1 MDIRV
6 LNAADEAAM
15 LELVTPA
22 LAEMDFRQAL
32 LADEATMSYNHAY
45 GGTIAFSEERWEKWY
60 CKWIG
65 AEDPRYFYRYLYSSK
80 LGVYVGEAAYHY
92 EAETGRYLCDIIVH
106 ANYRGQG
113 FGKLGLS
120 LLCEAAK
127 ENGIEELYDDILL
140 DNPSVQL
147 FLKNG
152 FDEVGR
158 TEEAYIMRK
167 KLG

>member
-6 LNAADEAAM
+6 LNAADEGAM

-45 GGTIAFSEERWEKWY
+45 GGTIAFSEDRWEKWY

-65 AEDPRYFYRYLYSSK
+65 AEDPHYFYRYLYSRS
-80 LGVYVGEAAYHY
+80 LGAYVGEAAYHY

-140 DNPSVQL
+140 DNPSVHL

-152 FDEVGR
+152 FQEVGC
-158 TEEAYIMRK
+158 TEEAYIVRK
-167 KLG
+167 KLR